1 MAYDNLC
8 KYLAEQYP
16 DQFAAWLL
24 GQPLPAVEVLK
35 TELSSEP
42 IRADS
47 VTLLHGAGLI
57 LHLEFQVEMKSKPP
71 LPFRML
77 DYWVRLYRRYE
88 LPVKQVLVMLKQT
101 EAEVPEEF
109 RAAQTWHRYQVVRMW
124 EQEPGPLLQA
134 EALLPLAVLAQG
146 ESPARLL
153 EQVAERVSKLA
164 SGAGRPAQRRA
175 QPKNLTTGSIAS
187 VRGSPREAGTTFPL
201 PAGTDR
207 LHITHGPA
215 LRSRARPSRIGCFS
229 LRRSEFY
236 AMNYSPQPPLQS
248 LKEPRESRAWSLN
261 SNTLPGTASPNGA
274 QGIALPRLKQS
285 HSRWVLRRSPSAPAG
300 RARPAPSIEPQE
312 RRRELSSCAQV
323 LAGLRYEKGL
333 IQRIFKEGVM
343 KESVIYQEIVEE
355 GRQEGLRQGIQ
366 QGIQQERGLILR
378 LLNRRVGPLDAATQ
392 ERLESLSI
400 SQLEALGEALL
411 DFAVPADLT
420 RWLDQQAPG
429 APPA

>member
-153 EQVAERVSKLA
+153 EQVAERVSK
-164 SGAGRPAQRRA
+164 
-175 QPKNLTTGSIAS
+175 
-187 VRGSPREAGTTFPL
+187 
-201 PAGTDR
+201 
-207 LHITHGPA
+207 
-215 LRSRARPSRIGCFS
+215 
-229 LRRSEFY
+229 
-236 AMNYSPQPPLQS
+236 
-248 LKEPRESRAWSLN
+248 
-261 SNTLPGTASPNGA
+261 
-274 QGIALPRLKQS
+274 
-285 HSRWVLRRSPSAPAG
+285 
-300 RARPAPSIEPQE
+300 IEPQE

-366 QGIQQERGLILR
+366 EGLQQGIQQGIQQERGLILR

-392 ERLESLSI
+392 ERLKSLSI
-400 SQLEALGEALL
+400 SQWEALGEALL